1 MARPDMGGPKT
12 GGFGGGPRGGG
23 YGGGGGGGGGY
34 GGGGGGG
41 GYGGGGGGGGG
52 GYGGGRGG
60 DRDRGDRDD
69 RGGEEG
75 GRRGFG
81 RRKVCRFCADK
92 ALKVDYKDQGQMK
105 YFLTERGKII
115 PRRISGNCAKHQRE
129 VATAI
134 KRGRMLAI
142 LPYTVGQM

>member
-1 MARPDMGGPKT
+1 MARPGE
-12 GGFGGGPRGGG
+12 GGGKFGGGG

-41 GYGGGGGGGGG
+41 YGGGGGGG
-52 GYGGGRGG
+52 GYGGGGRGG
-60 DRDRGDRDD
+60 SGGGRDD
-69 RGGEEG
+69 RGGRDERGGDEMG
-75 GRRGFG
+75 GRGRGFG

-115 PRRISGNCAKHQRE
+115 PRRISGNCALHQRQ

-134 KRGRMLAI
+134 KRARMLAI
-142 LPYTVGQM
+142 LPYTVAST

>member
-1 MARPDMGGPKT
+1 MARPDMGGPKSGGFG
-12 GGFGGGPRGGG
+12 GGFGGGPRGP
-23 YGGGGGGGGGY
+23 GGGGGFGP
-34 GGGGGGG
+34 
-41 GYGGGGGGGGG
+41 
-52 GYGGGRGG
+52 RGG
-60 DRDRGDRDD
+60 DRGDRGEREE
-69 RGGEEG
+69 RGGEEAG

-92 ALKVDYKDQGQMK
+92 TLKVDYKDQGQMK

-129 VATAI
+129 VATAV

-142 LPYTVGQM
+142 LPYTAGGM